1 MCPIA
6 RADARPSSA
15 SARHGAASRARA
27 RAASLAR
34 RGARARGGLRNR
46 AGVGYAIPAF
56 EEAGVATARDLAKLE
71 LGPDFDAVGV
81 TDEDDRR
88 KLFYLVEV

>member
-1 MCPIA
+1 MPHRA
-6 RADARPSSA
+6 RR
-15 SARHGAASRARA
+15 RAAELRERAPWRGLARARA